1 MTDYYKVLGVRKNAT
16 ASEIRRAYKLKA
28 KQLHPDVTGKDSK
41 SFQELLEAYET
52 LSNSRSRKLFD
63 QKEEASYRPW
73 EHKKSKDSFDYR
85 KWLIERGDEESMA
98 KLIFLDLIRH
108 NEDMAV
114 KEFKEINMKFS
125 NFRLSYWL
133 PREDFMDFGF
143 ILAEEMVLRKE
154 YYEAVI
160 LLEQIIKMEYSYS
173 YFKLFFPEVKALAK
187 NILRHNIEG
196 FLNDELL
203 LDCYERALE
212 LQFGPVDDKYFLSKM
227 SEAYKRI
234 GDFATAAG
242 CLKAAELIGK

>member
-1 MTDYYKVLGVRKNAT
+1 MQTILIVDDV
-16 ASEIRRAYKLKA
+16 EINR
-28 KQLHPDVTGKDSK
+28 
-41 SFQELLEAYET
+41 ELLASFFENQFNILEAG
-52 LSNSRSRKLFD
+52 D
-63 QKEEASYRPW
+63 GEEAISIIN
-73 EHKKSKDSFDYR
+73 EKKKDIS
-85 KWLIERGDEESMA
+85 
-98 KLIFLDLIRH
+98 LIFLDLIRH

-125 NFRLSYWL
+125 NFRLSYWF